1 MGFTR
6 NDIDKKLTHNY
17 LKTSNKQGEFIQF
30 VDISH
35 SKIINLLLMQLR
47 YQKKY
52 QLTPEQS
59 SIIKQPY
66 HCREELKS
74 QKEKLRN
81 LKNYVHSE
89 LETLKKAFKVK

>member
-6 NDIDKKLTHNY
+6 NNIDKKLTHNY
-17 LKTSNKQGEFIQF
+17 LKTSNKQGELFQF

-59 SIIKQPY
+59 IIIKQPY

-89 LETLKKAFKVK
+89 LETLKKAFKVQ